1 LAFALVGVPGSAGAQ
16 SLSFGPLTT
25 EEGGPLQ
32 RLAYTP
38 TTEAAHLIGSG
49 RFQAGLWMGYSN
61 IFEQDSAAS
70 HELYLDLE
78 RLITTVGLRYGVA
91 EQLELG
97 GRLTFETTGGGILDG
112 FISEWHHRFGLK
124 NGNRDRYPADAY
136 AQRLRV
142 GSGNLRLDV
151 PRRSMALEDVRLFAK
166 WGLLGDANKKRALS
180 LRVVTRIPTQQNLA
194 GAERTDFSVM
204 ALGRL
209 SGSRWHTHLMVGAAT
224 VRAAPEMDGALRS
237 SGWFFSAAAER
248 RLASWISALIQ
259 YDVATPRIQG
269 IDDPEVDGWPLNL
282 LFGVAGRLGDGWRW
296 DISFQEDIPA
306 GSPAVDF
313 TLGVAL
319 RRTW

>member
-1 LAFALVGVPGSAGAQ
+1 VGAPDSAGAQ

-38 TTEAAHLIGSG
+38 TTEVAHLIGSG

-70 HELYLDLE
+70 HELLLDLE
-78 RLITTVGLRYGVA
+78 RLITAVTLRYGVA

-112 FISEWHHRFGLK
+112 FISGWHRRFGLK
-124 NGNRDRYPADAY
+124 NGNRDRYPSDAY
-136 AQRLRV
+136 AQRLRD
-142 GSGNLRLDV
+142 GSGDLRLDV
-151 PRRSMALEDVRLFAK
+151 PRRAMALEDVRLFAK
-166 WGLLGDANKKRALS
+166 WGLLGGSGEKSALS
-180 LRVVTRIPTQQNLA
+180 LRAVTRIPTQQNLA
-194 GAERTDFSVM
+194 GSERTDVSVM

-224 VRAAPEMDGALRS
+224 VRAASEMDGVLRS
-237 SGWFFSAAAER
+237 SAWFFSAAAER

-259 YDVATPRIQG
+259 YDAATPRIQG
-269 IDDPEVDGWPLNL
+269 IDDPEVDGWPMNL
-282 LFGVAGRLGDGWRW
+282 VFGVAGRLGDSWQW
-296 DISFQEDIPA
+296 DMSFQEDLPS

-313 TLGVAL
+313 TLGIAL